1 MMSTPIPRPEQEQ
14 IVRKAARTLARAGL
28 VHAYGHCS
36 IRLDAHYLL
45 VCAPRPMG
53 LIGVGEDGQVAP
65 IEGDLPSDVLPE
77 VRIHQAIYQRRSDIG
92 AVCRIMPASVMSLS
106 ALGRTP
112 LARIGFGAYF
122 YPQAPLWD
130 DPLLVRSSER
140 ANALA
145 AQLGDARAIVM
156 RGNGAVTVG
165 ESIEHAVVF
174 AWYLEEAARV
184 ELDVLAT
191 GLADEAPL
199 FTEHQASVR
208 AVGTGRLYERMW
220 EYLGAGDPE

>member
-1 MMSTPIPRPEQEQ
+1 MMSTPIPGPEQQQ
-14 IVRKAARTLARAGL
+14 IVRKASRALARAGL

-36 IRLDAHYLL
+36 IRLDARWLL

-53 LIGVGEDGQVAP
+53 LIEVGEVGQVAP
-65 IEGDLPSDVLPE
+65 IDGDLPSDVLPE

-92 AVCRIMPASVMSLS
+92 AVCRTMPRSVMSLS

-122 YPQAPLWD
+122 YPHAPLWK
-130 DPLLVRSSER
+130 DPLLVRSPED
-140 ANALA
+140 AKALA

-165 ESIEHAVVF
+165 ESIEQAVVF

-184 ELDVLAT
+184 ELDVLSS
-191 GLADEAPL
+191 GLAEQGPL
-199 FTEHQASVR
+199 FTEDQATVR

>member
-1 MMSTPIPRPEQEQ
+1 MSTPVPRPEQQQ

-36 IRLDAHYLL
+36 IRLDAHWLL

-53 LIGVGEDGQVAP
+53 LIGVGEAGQVAP
-65 IEGDLPSDVLPE
+65 IDGDLPTDVLPE
-77 VRIHQAIYQRRSDIG
+77 VRIHQAIYQRRSDVG
-92 AVCRIMPASVMSLS
+92 AVCRVMSRSLMSLS

-122 YPQAPLWD
+122 YPQARLWD
-130 DPLLVRSSER
+130 DPLLVRSPVA

-145 AQLGDARAIVM
+145 AQLGHARAIVM

-165 ESIEHAVVF
+165 ESIEQAVVF

-184 ELDVLAT
+184 ELDVLSS
-191 GLADEAPL
+191 GLAERAPL
-199 FTEHQASVR
+199 FTEEQASVR
-208 AVGTGRLYERMW
+208 AVGTGRLV
-220 EYLGAGDPE
+220 